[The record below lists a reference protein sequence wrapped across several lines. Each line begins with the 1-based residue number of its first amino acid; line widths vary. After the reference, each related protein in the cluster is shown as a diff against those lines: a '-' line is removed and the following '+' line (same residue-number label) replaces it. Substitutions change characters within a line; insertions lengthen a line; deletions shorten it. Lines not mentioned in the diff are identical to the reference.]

1 MAKADLIWSLG
12 LRDAIVDTQI
22 FSSLP
27 YRAGQ
32 QAALVVQQAALKQL
46 VEVQRVAVGINAFWS
61 SSRGN
66 NPEGSYADLPP
77 GCLWLMLVE
86 AALDSGSAPKAT
98 QATVRADSQPS
109 AKAASAPAKTLAA
122 VKSRVKIRMLAKQP
136 KTAYR
141 PNRHFMIAKTLKSRT
156 SKTATEIP
164 ALKTSTASASQTA
177 PENQALKT
185 STASTSQTATN
196 NPTLVKESPQV
207 ISGTSSEETTINAVS
222 GPSRAA
228 HILPWPTIPPHTFVR
243 VPGSIDFTEVFFE
256 VAYVTKVL

>member
-77 GCLWLMLVE
+77 GRLWLMLVE

-122 VKSRVKIRMLAKQP
+122 VKSRVKIRTLAKQP

-141 PNRHFMIAKTLKSRT
+141 PNRHFMT